1 MGTCPRVHLSS
12 SIHRVWIS
20 RNSTECQV
28 RSPTLRKMVTLPCYR
43 LLGPRWRPRNS
54 KQSTTFITCRS
65 HKCNCN
71 TSSQNPSHA
80 RSLKAA
86 GSTSSS
92 PSHSWT
98 GIKPGLGAPRTALTR
113 RAPSTTSTRR
123 GRPLASTERMRKS

>member
-1 MGTCPRVHLSS
+1 MGTCPREILNSS
-12 SIHRVWIS
+12 FHRVWIS
-20 RNSTECQV
+20 RNSTGCRL
-28 RSPTLRKMVTLPCYR
+28 RSPTPRKMVTQLCNRP
-43 LLGPRWRPRNS
+43 LGPRWRPRNS
-54 KQSTTFITCRS
+54 KQSITFITCRS

-123 GRPLASTERMRKS
+123 ERPLVSTERTRRS